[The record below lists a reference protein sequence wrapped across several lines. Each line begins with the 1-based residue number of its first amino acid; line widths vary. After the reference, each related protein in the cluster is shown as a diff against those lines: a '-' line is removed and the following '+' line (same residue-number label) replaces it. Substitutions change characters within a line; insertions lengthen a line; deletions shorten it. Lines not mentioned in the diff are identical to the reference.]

1 MKFSLD
7 NYNLN
12 TCADDF
18 YLIVG
23 LSAFLLEGEIMIFS
37 LGLILIIGMILAKV
51 FDKLKLPGIIGMLLT
66 GIILGPQVLN
76 LLDTNILGISSD
88 LRTIALIVI
97 LLKAGLSLDIKDLKK
112 VGRSA
117 ILLSFLP
124 ASFEIL
130 AYAIFAPKILGLSLI
145 DSLLM
150 GAVMAAVSPA
160 IVVPRMVKLIDEG
173 YGKNESVPQMIL
185 AGASCDDV
193 FVLVLYSSFFSMA
206 KGVAFSY
213 KSLLKVPVS
222 IVLGIGFG
230 ILIGYLLYLFFERRY
245 KNGSYIR
252 NSTKVI
258 IILATAFLLVSMEG
272 MLKGIIPISG
282 LLAVIAMA
290 TSYKIR
296 AEKGVVDSL
305 SDKFAKLWIFAE
317 ILLFVLVGAEV
328 NIKYMTGIGSIG
340 IFLIFLGL
348 IIRSFGVFISVAGSR
363 LNKKEIIF
371 TIFSYTPKATVQ
383 AAIGS
388 VALNNGLDSGIA
400 ILLVAVLG
408 IIITAPLGDILID
421 KSYKKLLKKPLI
433 NLKV

>member
-1 MKFSLD
+1 
-7 NYNLN
+7 
-12 TCADDF
+12 
-18 YLIVG
+18 
-23 LSAFLLEGEIMIFS
+23 MILS
-37 LGLILIIGMILAKV
+37 LGLILMLGLVFAKI
-51 FDKLKLPGIIGMLLT
+51 FEKLRLPRIIGMLLT

-76 LLDTNILGISSD
+76 ILDSNILTISPD

-97 LLKAGLSLDIKDLKK
+97 LLKAGLSLEIKDLKK

-130 AYAIFAPKILGLSLI
+130 AYAIFVPKILGISLI

-193 FVLVLYSSFFSMA
+193 FVLVLFSSFLSMA
-206 KGVAFSY
+206 KGSTFSY
-213 KSLLKVPVS
+213 KSLLKVPIS
-222 IVLGIGFG
+222 IALGIGLG

-252 NSTKVI
+252 NSSKVI
-258 IILATAFLLVSMEG
+258 IILALAFLLVSMEG
-272 MLKGIIPISG
+272 VLKEIISVSG

-290 TSYKIR
+290 SSYKIR
-296 AEKGVVDSL
+296 AEKGVVDRL
-305 SDKFAKLWIFAE
+305 SEKFAKLWIFAE

-328 NIKYMTGIGSIG
+328 DIKYMTGIGFVG
-340 IFLIFLGL
+340 ILLILLGL
-348 IIRSFGVFISVAGSR
+348 LIRSIGVFISVAGSR
-363 LNKKEIIF
+363 LNKNEKIF
-371 TIFSYTPKATVQ
+371 TILAYTPKATVQ

-388 VALNNGLDSGIA
+388 VALANGLESGLA
-400 ILLVAVLG
+400 ILSVAVLG
-408 IIITAPLGDILID
+408 IIITAPLGAILID
-421 KSYKKLLKKPLI
+421 KSYKKLLKKAP
-433 NLKV
+433 N